1 MVLMPAIAAS
11 DLVADLYEDHL
22 LAHAASVA
30 RRGCLPHPTHAAALR
45 SPRCGDEV
53 RIDLA
58 IDDGGCVTAARFQAR
73 GCLISQAAAS
83 ILCEFIEGRSV
94 GDVRAMTPATA
105 LQLVQVPLLPARRE
119 CALLAYRC
127 LRAMLAEGGG

>member
-1 MVLMPAIAAS
+1 MSTTTSP
-11 DLVADLYEDHL
+11 DLLADAYEDHL
-22 LAHAASVA
+22 LPHAESVA
-30 RRGCLPHPTHAAALR
+30 RRGRLAHPTLTAALR
-45 SPRCGDEV
+45 NPRCGDEL

-58 IDDGGCVTAARFQAR
+58 IDDADCVTDARFQAR
-73 GCLISQAAAS
+73 GCLINRAAAS

-94 GDVRAMTPATA
+94 GDVRAMTPATV

-127 LRAMLAEGGG
+127 LQAMLAEGGG